1 MDVWAGVSKERLTV
15 LIKVDPKR
23 CQVSKRSLPWAHLI
37 GQSLCIKN
45 LLFALPNHFCICTLG
60 ALYLELK
67 WVDTTAPS
75 IRLNHSFEFCQL
87 ADLRAS
93 LCFIKNTNTNIDAHT
108 ITSLCAYQAYPK
120 VSVGYCR
127 EEENTRQTIK
137 RVQWGGDTV
146 CMEIE
151 IKIQVQIRVVIV

>member
-1 MDVWAGVSKERLTV
+1 MNQEFALRFAKPFLHLHFRGIVPR
-15 LIKVDPKR
+15 IKV
-23 CQVSKRSLPWAHLI
+23 
-37 GQSLCIKN
+37 GGYN
-45 LLFALPNHFCICTLG
+45 CT
-60 ALYLELK
+60 
-67 WVDTTAPS
+67 S

-108 ITSLCAYQAYPK
+108 ITSLCVYQAYPK

-127 EEENTRQTIK
+127 EGENTRQTIK